1 MIPIFRRIRRRL
13 LSQNRLSKYLLYA
26 VGEILLVVIGIL
38 IALQI
43 NAWNDHRKDREK
55 EQAYLHRLQDELE
68 FDKKYLRINREFYG
82 EVFEAGSLVLTSIED
97 EQGLNNSQWE
107 ILVSFFHASQ
117 IWPIKTVSATF
128 DELKSTG
135 DLSLIL
141 NISIRNNLSFYH
153 GGGLQRYSETLGI
166 NPPYRKMVRGMIP
179 AKIQN
184 YMWENCHA
192 TEGDIQKLLEC
203 EPMISEVQ
211 SEEINRMLIGNE
223 ELISELRFY
232 MSSIKVGLTTL
243 VEQEKLCMIILEEIE
258 AQISK
263 PN

>member
-26 VGEILLVVIGIL
+26 VGEIFLVVIGIL

-55 EQAYLHRLQDELE
+55 EQAYLHRLQEELVFDE
-68 FDKKYLRINREFYG
+68 KYLRINREFYA
-82 EVFEAGSLVLTSIED
+82 EVFEAGSLVLASIED
-97 EQGLNNSQWE
+97 EPEAEHTQWE

-135 DLSLIL
+135 DLSLIQD
-141 NISIRNNLSFYH
+141 IAIRNSLAFYH

-211 SEEINRMLIGNE
+211 SEEINRLLKGNE

-243 VEQEKLCMIILEEIE
+243 VEQEKLCKEILEDVETEIGNP
-258 AQISK
+258 K
-263 PN
+263 